1 MKVAIKLI
9 CSLTCENRLVRVK
22 LSSADSERYVAK
34 FLVLKQQPEIVGQPT
49 LRYFKLC
56 RITLPRDVYTVRHYA
71 DLKEIIKLCRYNV
84 QRNEISNKCDNRH
97 TKVYTSQ
104 NIVSLS
110 SGSSPLASSK
120 RKSLLMNFLKPQ
132 SLPWTNLY
140 ARWLSARTD

>member
-1 MKVAIKLI
+1 MR
-9 CSLTCENRLVRVK
+9 SLTCENRFVRVE

-34 FLVLKQQPEIVGQPT
+34 FLVLKQQPEIVGQPA

-56 RITLPRDVYTVRHYA
+56 RITLPGDVYTVRYYA
-71 DLKEIIKLCRYNV
+71 DLMEIIKLCRYNETFRV
-84 QRNEISNKCDNRH
+84 TRSNKCDNRH

-110 SGSSPLASSK
+110 SGSSPLASSR

-140 ARWLSARTD
+140 AR